1 MKTKF
6 GACDKKIYCIKKI
19 NESTYSYISAAV
31 DKKDY
36 LGKLVDRGLQ
46 DTANYEIYRIGY
58 DRHEGFWDDY
68 RSYKGNLKTEIENFK
83 MKGAFNA

>member
-36 LGKLVDRGLQ
+36 MRAIK
-46 DTANYEIYRIGY
+46 
-58 DRHEGFWDDY
+58 
-68 RSYKGNLKTEIENFK
+68 
-83 MKGAFNA
+83 